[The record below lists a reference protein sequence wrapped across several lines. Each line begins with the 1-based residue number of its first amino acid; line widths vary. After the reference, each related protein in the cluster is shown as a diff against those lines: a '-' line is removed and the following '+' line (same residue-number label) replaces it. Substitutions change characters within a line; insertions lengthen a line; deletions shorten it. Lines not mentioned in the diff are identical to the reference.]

1 MQALTKSMMNMRM
14 LCSRSRCMVE
24 ASRPVAR

>member
-1 MQALTKSMMNMRM
+1 MQTPMEMMMGMRM

-24 ASRPVAR
+24 TSYPAAR